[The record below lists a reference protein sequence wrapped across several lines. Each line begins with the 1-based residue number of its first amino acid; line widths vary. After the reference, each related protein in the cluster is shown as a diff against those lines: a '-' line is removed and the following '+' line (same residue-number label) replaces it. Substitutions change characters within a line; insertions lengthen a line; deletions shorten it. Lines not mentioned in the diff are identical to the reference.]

1 MKKSDTA
8 VREDELWRN
17 YHDTG
22 SREAKGE
29 LIMCYAP
36 LVKSCANKLRWRVPS
51 TIEYTDLVSYGFIGL
66 MDALDRYDTSY
77 NRDFAIYARSRIA
90 GAIIDGIR
98 VEAGIPR
105 SAYEKWKRVSQ
116 AEENLTVQLQR
127 YPEQEEV
134 ADFLGLDSREYDH
147 LLWEVQSTR
156 LLSLDELASYD
167 DGDGNYTLMDAL
179 VDKNAPDPVVSL
191 EEDQLSIAMQRAL
204 KGLPE
209 RYRLILNLHYFED
222 LSLREIA
229 EVLSISK
236 SLASQMHCHALSRL
250 RNSMNGRLA
259 LLSA

>member
-1 MKKSDTA
+1 MNETLT
-8 VREDELWRN
+8 REDELWRQFIE
-17 YHDTG
+17 TG
-22 SREAKGE
+22 SQETKGE

-51 TIEYTDLVSYGFIGL
+51 SIEYTDLVSYGFIGL
-66 MDALDRYDTSY
+66 MDALERYDPSY
-77 NRDFAIYARSRIA
+77 NRNFAIYARSRIA

-127 YPEQEEV
+127 YPEQEEI

-147 LLWEVQSTR
+147 LLWEIQSSR
-156 LLSLDELASYD
+156 LMSLDELASND
-167 DGDGNYTLMDAL
+167 DGDGGYTLLDAI
-179 VDKNAPDPVVSL
+179 VDKSAPDPVTSL
-191 EEDQLSIAMQRAL
+191 EEDQLGVAMERAL

-209 RYRLILNLHYFED
+209 RYRLILKLHYYED